1 MKNMETRKAFAV
13 TAILMMILGI
23 LVVPSQASAEAVTL
37 DEQIETEEGV
47 TEVLGG
53 GDHFFVKFG
62 TDAAFGIVWGTED
75 VENSV
80 YFVAIKARY
89 LGLAQV
95 YNNDGE
101 MLEEDRPIKVY
112 TMFAVKLDSVL
123 EFNDS
128 DEDGLLNYTR
138 TYEDDSFFDYAY
150 EETIFK
156 RVDLNTAWS
165 ASDVIETDEDD
176 GRSWEFSLT
185 ASDLPYEAVNES
197 AQADVGD
204 NVLNELTLTFHL
216 TADLAQYDNVSLP
229 QWRVTVTTGP
239 LGKMAFMNA
248 DILEPLQV
256 EGKIMKYDVK
266 WDQEIV
272 GWDYDPNNTNPA
284 VLLEFHSLVGNFVS
298 PIVASWMEMK
308 TLAYMNEVGVMN
320 CQSIEGDLE
329 VNETTGDLVR
339 PRALTHT
346 RLTFGTD
353 WTSIGSLTWV
363 DNVTVDGQPE
373 LVKAQ
378 IMAGHRIALMAKV
391 AGEWAPFTGFVAMG
405 ALVFPGGI
413 SIVHDPIFSSEAL
426 VDVSTDEAP
435 RIPVF
440 LLLVAA
446 VVIVLVVV
454 VAAAVSTSGKKTDKG
469 GRRSYERNRSSQP
482 GDWSKYYGKK

>member
-47 TEVLGG
+47 TDVLGG

-165 ASDVIETDEDD
+165 I
-176 GRSWEFSLT
+176 
-185 ASDLPYEAVNES
+185 
-197 AQADVGD
+197 
-204 NVLNELTLTFHL
+204 
-216 TADLAQYDNVSLP
+216 
-229 QWRVTVTTGP
+229 
-239 LGKMAFMNA
+239 
-248 DILEPLQV
+248 
-256 EGKIMKYDVK
+256 
-266 WDQEIV
+266 
-272 GWDYDPNNTNPA
+272 
-284 VLLEFHSLVGNFVS
+284 
-298 PIVASWMEMK
+298 
-308 TLAYMNEVGVMN
+308 
-320 CQSIEGDLE
+320 
-329 VNETTGDLVR
+329 
-339 PRALTHT
+339 
-346 RLTFGTD
+346 
-353 WTSIGSLTWV
+353 
-363 DNVTVDGQPE
+363 
-373 LVKAQ
+373 
-378 IMAGHRIALMAKV
+378 
-391 AGEWAPFTGFVAMG
+391 
-405 ALVFPGGI
+405 
-413 SIVHDPIFSSEAL
+413 
-426 VDVSTDEAP
+426 
-435 RIPVF
+435 
-440 LLLVAA
+440 
-446 VVIVLVVV
+446 
-454 VAAAVSTSGKKTDKG
+454 
-469 GRRSYERNRSSQP
+469 
-482 GDWSKYYGKK
+482 